1 MMTTEDKI
9 LLGQAI
15 NIVSADVTHNNIKDD
30 GFDKDYIGSEAWESY
45 IKTIFRKLRKIK
57 QEMMLELKNE

>member
-15 NIVSADVTHNNIKDD
+15 NIVGENRSLQKLEVDSDNFEVEVKNLYSRLRRIK
-30 GFDKDYIGSEAWESY
+30 A
-45 IKTIFRKLRKIK
+45 
-57 QEMMLELKNE
+57 EMMEKYKNE

>member
-15 NIVSADVTHNNIKDD
+15 NIVGENRSLQKLEVDSDNFEVEVKNLYSRLRRIKA
-30 GFDKDYIGSEAWESY
+30 EV
-45 IKTIFRKLRKIK
+45 
-57 QEMMLELKNE
+57 QEELANE

>member
-15 NIVSADVTHNNIKDD
+15 NIVGENRSLQKLEVDSANFEVEVKNLYSRLRRIKA
-30 GFDKDYIGSEAWESY
+30 EV
-45 IKTIFRKLRKIK
+45 
-57 QEMMLELKNE
+57 QEELANE

>member
-15 NIVSADVTHNNIKDD
+15 NIVSADNTHNDCNICGDD
-30 GFDKDYIGSEAWESY
+30 WKSQ
-45 IKTIFRKLRKIK
+45 IKSTFYALRAIKIEV
-57 QEMMLELKNE
+57 QEELANEK

>member
-15 NIVSADVTHNNIKDD
+15 NIVGKNRSLQNLEVDSDNFEVEVKKLYSRLRRIK
-30 GFDKDYIGSEAWESY
+30 EEV
-45 IKTIFRKLRKIK
+45 
-57 QEMMLELKNE
+57 QEELANE